1 MGGINNTGVK
11 FGMVLLEYN
20 KQCPSANADII
31 FVNNKLSG
39 MGCYCVSVQL
49 MDRRRKQPKQYNLW
63 LMIKLG

>member
-39 MGCYCVSVQL
+39 MGCYCVSVQATEVAHGQ
-49 MDRRRKQPKQYNLW
+49 KEQTTQA
-63 LMIKLG
+63 I